1 MNKCGK
7 MSREDN
13 MEERKVFHKPTFDNI
28 SSEKKDK
35 ILAVALNEFATKG
48 YESANINT
56 IAKRSGVSVG
66 SLYKYFDSKSDLF
79 LTTVHHGI
87 SALEAVLS
95 EISSS
100 DDDVMVKLEK
110 LIRTAVD
117 YSRKQS
123 DLIKF
128 YNEITAES
136 NADLVRTI
144 SKKLESISAK
154 VYIETI
160 VRGQENG
167 EIRKDI
173 DPRMAAFLLDNLIM
187 VIQFT
192 YTCDYYSERF
202 KTFAG
207 DDVFENDEVAIESF
221 LKFVKSALGANSKPE
236 NK

>member
-1 MNKCGK
+1 
-7 MSREDN
+7 
-13 MEERKVFHKPTFDNI
+13 MEERKIFHKPTFDNI

-35 ILAVALNEFATKG
+35 ILAVALSEFATKG

-87 SALEAVLS
+87 NALETVLS
-95 EISSS
+95 EISSN

-136 NADLVRTI
+136 NAELVRTI

-192 YTCDYYSERF
+192 YSCDYYSERF

-207 DDVFENDEVAIESF
+207 DNVFENDEVAIESF
-221 LKFVKSALGANSKPE
+221 LKFVKSALSPNSESE

>member
-1 MNKCGK
+1 
-7 MSREDN
+7 

>member
-1 MNKCGK
+1 
-7 MSREDN
+7 

-35 ILAVALNEFATKG
+35 ILAVALNEFASKG

-79 LTTVHHGI
+79 LTTVNNGI
-87 SALEAVLS
+87 TALETVLS

-100 DDDVMVKLEK
+100 NEDVMVKLEK
-110 LIRTAVD
+110 LIRTAVE

-123 DLIKF
+123 DLIKL
-128 YNEITAES
+128 YYEITAES
-136 NADLVRTI
+136 NAELVHTI
-144 SKKLESISAK
+144 SRKLESISSE
-154 VYIETI
+154 VYINTI
-160 VRGQENG
+160 VTGQKNG

-173 DPRMAAFLLDNLIM
+173 DPKMAAFLLDNLIM

-202 KTFAG
+202 RTFAG
-207 DDVFENDEVAIESF
+207 NNVFDNDEVAIESF
-221 LKFVKSALGANSKPE
+221 LKFVKAALEPKE
-236 NK
+236 

>member
-1 MNKCGK
+1 M
-7 MSREDN
+7 EDK
-13 MEERKVFHKPTFDNI
+13 KVFHKPTFDNI

-79 LTTVHHGI
+79 LTTVYNGI
-87 SALEAVLS
+87 NALETVLA
-95 EISSS
+95 EISESN
-100 DDDVMVKLEK
+100 DDVMLKLER
-110 LIRTAVD
+110 LVRTAVD

-123 DLIKF
+123 DLIKL
-128 YNEITAES
+128 YYEITAEN
-136 NADLVRTI
+136 NAELVRTL
-144 SKKLESISAK
+144 SKKMESVAAE
-154 VYIETI
+154 VYIDTI
-160 VRGQENG
+160 ITGQKKG
-167 EIRKDI
+167 EIRRDI
-173 DPRMAAFLLDNLIM
+173 DPKMAAFLLDNLIM

-207 DDVFENDEVAIESF
+207 DNVFDNDEVAIESF
-221 LKFVKSALGANSKPE
+221 LKFVKAALEPKE
-236 NK
+236 